1 MAKELSLKSDDLK
14 AVIKAMELAD
24 EPTTIGRLQELME
37 DDTITIN
44 ECRNGHRV
52 VWYMRDELHQHV
64 IDCDTLAEL
73 TDEEI
78 DRELL

>member
-1 MAKELSLKSDDLK
+1 MAIRLSLKAQDLK
-14 AVIKAMELAD
+14 AIIKAMELAD
-24 EPTTIGRLQELME
+24 EPTTLGRLEELLA
-37 DDTITIN
+37 DDTVTIN

-52 VWYMRDELHQHV
+52 VWYMSDELHQHV

-78 DRELL
+78 EKELL

>member
-1 MAKELSLKSDDLK
+1 MAIRLSLKAQDLK
-14 AVIKAMELAD
+14 AIIKAMELAD
-24 EPTTIGRLQELME
+24 EPTTLGRLAELME

-52 VWYMRDELHQHV
+52 VWYMRDEYHQHV

-78 DRELL
+78 ETELL

>member
-1 MAKELSLKSDDLK
+1 MAIRLSLKAQDLK
-14 AVIKAMELAD
+14 AIIKAMELAD
-24 EPTTIGRLQELME
+24 EPTTLGRLEELLE

-52 VWYMRDELHQHV
+52 VWYMRDEYRQHV

-78 DRELL
+78 EKELL